1 MKMVKKSNLPT
12 KICVTCARP
21 FVWRKKWAKVWDE
34 VLYCS
39 QKCRRSGAST
49 QIDSQPD

>member
-12 KICVTCARP
+12 KVCVTCSRP
-21 FVWRKKWAKVWDE
+21 FAWRKKWAKVWDE

-39 QKCRRSGAST
+39 QKCRRTGAGEK
-49 QIDSQPD
+49 